1 MASNAKGLVTK
12 RGNRVRWAIW
22 GGAAILLLLPAIA
35 MQFSGTGVVWG
46 LEDFIVMGA
55 MLGLACGCYELVAR
69 LSDRR
74 AYRAG
79 FGLAILTCFLL
90 VWVNLAVGMIGSDD
104 NPANQIYLAVLGIVI
119 VGAVVVRGRARAMV
133 WVTALAAIAQ
143 AVVAGIALGSR
154 LGTKDPYWPLDL
166 IGASGMFVLLWLGS
180 SMLFRL
186 AGRA

>member
-79 FGLAILTCFLL
+79 FGLAILTSFLL
-90 VWVNLAVGMIGSDD
+90 VWVNLAVGIIGSDD
-104 NPANQIYLAVLGIVI
+104 NPANQMYLAVLGIVI
-119 VGAVVVRGRARAMV
+119 VGALVVRGRARAMV

-154 LGTKDPYWPLDL
+154 LGTKDPNWPLDL